1 MVQAREIIW
10 NRFLQCTESHTRLG
24 LKLGTWSFG
33 ALMWR
38 AVLESTGWKLMS
50 WKSSWSSECD
60 SGASSS
66 SRLQEQ
72 QWQTGDCIA
81 ELNYSHLYNAQH
93 SLLYPVWF
101 GGRKW
106 GIYLLFGFFHS
117 SMALETGTHSKA
129 LESYL
134 SVLQSKNHSAI
145 WWNNLT
151 GDRMSREVTIVPSFI
166 SNLI

>member
-10 NRFLQCTESHTRLG
+10 NRFLQCAESHTRLG

-81 ELNYSHLYNAQH
+81 ELNYSNLYNAQH

-117 SMALETGTHSKA
+117 SPLKQECTAKPWRVMCQFCKVRITLPFGET
-129 LESYL
+129 
-134 SVLQSKNHSAI
+134 I
-145 WWNNLT
+145 
-151 GDRMSREVTIVPSFI
+151 
-166 SNLI
+166 